1 MREQQERSAQ
11 GDASSAARC
20 LYVGPARQA
29 NELRIDEL
37 PPPSGRRVR
46 VVLLSDTHQ
55 QLSSITVPPGDV
67 LCHTGDISFCAR
79 GGVAVLGEFNSLLA
93 SLPHPHKLVIAG
105 NHDRHLERLGREEAK
120 RLLSAATYLEN
131 EGVHVCGLHF
141 WGSPFSPRHKGSR
154 SSNRAF
160 QYSESRQRGVMRYIP
175 RDVDVLLT
183 HGSHGSAPLRDAVNR
198 IQPLLHACGH
208 DHELHGASLLEWP
221 LPDHTPPSAGRP
233 HRWRR
238 LHADEAALHRQQQ
251 QQQQQQQQLLH
262 QQVEQQQVEQQ
273 QVEGSH
279 EGACGPHAT
288 PGSSTAGAGRSGRR
302 RARSEEFAMQ
312 QADEAAGG
320 EAVPG
325 ESAPPRRVRRGVH
338 VNAAICNAKYQPV
351 QLPVVIDL
359 LPRRKGGV
367 DPREGIRRLRKGSSK
382 GGARGGGGGAS
393 RTAWGRAAAAG
404 GC

>member
-160 QYSESRQRGVMRYIP
+160 QYSESRQRGVMRCRRLCSP
-175 RDVDVLLT
+175 R
-183 HGSHGSAPLRDAVNR
+183 PRC
-198 IQPLLHACGH
+198 P
-208 DHELHGASLLEWP
+208 SLLLW
-221 LPDHTPPSAGRP
+221 
-233 HRWRR
+233 
-238 LHADEAALHRQQQ
+238 
-251 QQQQQQQQLLH
+251 LL
-262 QQVEQQQVEQQ
+262 
-273 QVEGSH
+273 
-279 EGACGPHAT
+279 
-288 PGSSTAGAGRSGRR
+288 
-302 RARSEEFAMQ
+302 
-312 QADEAAGG
+312 
-320 EAVPG
+320 
-325 ESAPPRRVRRGVH
+325 
-338 VNAAICNAKYQPV
+338 
-351 QLPVVIDL
+351 
-359 LPRRKGGV
+359 
-367 DPREGIRRLRKGSSK
+367 
-382 GGARGGGGGAS
+382 
-393 RTAWGRAAAAG
+393 
-404 GC
+404 

>member
-279 EGACGPHAT
+279 
-288 PGSSTAGAGRSGRR
+288 AGVGRSGRR